1 VLQKTKKI
9 LIVDDEEDVTD
20 LLEYNLKSE
29 GYLVK
34 AINDPL
40 MIMGA
45 AKELQ
50 PDLILLDVM
59 MPDLSGIQICRMLRA
74 DSQMEKIPIVFLTA
88 KGEVED
94 RVAGLEA
101 GADDYICKPFDMREV
116 KLRVSTLL
124 KRSVVA
130 SKAIDKSGKI
140 RISTVEIDPV
150 EYKVTSDGEEVKL
163 TITEF
168 NLLYLLMSRR
178 GRVQTREHIL
188 VSVWQYES
196 DLETRTIDTHVRRL
210 RQKLGD
216 KNDIIETVRGVGYRI
231 KDV

>member
-1 VLQKTKKI
+1 MNKIAKKV

-29 GYLVK
+29 GYEVRS
-34 AINDPL
+34 INDPL

-45 AKELQ
+45 AKDFN
-50 PDLILLDVM
+50 PDIFILDVM
-59 MPDLSGIQICRMLRA
+59 MPELNGIQICRMLRA
-74 DSQMEKIPIVFLTA
+74 DSQMEKTPIIFLTA

-94 RVAGLEA
+94 RVVGLET
-101 GADDYICKPFDMREV
+101 GADDYICKPFDIREV
-116 KLRVSTLL
+116 KLRVQTLL
-124 KRSVVA
+124 KRSN
-130 SKAIDKSGKI
+130 SKVTKDKSERIKI
-140 RISTVEIDPV
+140 GAIEIDPV
-150 EYKVTSDGEEVKL
+150 EYKLFVNSKEVKL

-168 NLLYLLMSRR
+168 NLLYLLTSRK

-188 VSVWQYES
+188 VSVWEYES

-210 RQKLGD
+210 RQKLG
-216 KNDIIETVRGVGYRI
+216 KENDIIETVRGVGYRV